1 MTERKYLPTLAE
13 LIDRLSIVQLKMIFI
28 PESREAYTKER
39 GEIEHDIDRLLI
51 ERNAVANPGR
61 ICCPSIGALNIRAIM
76 MIMLANRTIWE
87 NEAAVRSADDTGV
100 ELGATQHERLRF
112 THSLN
117 GVRNTAKNIIA
128 SHFGERV
135 DMKVDCLAAD
145 LPADFGNWSV
155 F

>member
-1 MTERKYLPTLAE
+1 MAERKYLPTLAE

-28 PESREAYTKER
+28 PENREAYALER
-39 GEIEHDIDRLLI
+39 MNIEHDIDKLLF
-51 ERNAVANPGR
+51 ECSAAANPGK
-61 ICCPSIGALNIRAIM
+61 PLSPKIGSQDIRAIM
-76 MIMLANRTIWE
+76 MIMLANRTIWQ
-87 NEAAVRSADDTGV
+87 NEAAIRNADESGI

-135 DMKVDCLAAD
+135 DLKVDCLAAD
-145 LPADFGNWSV
+145 LPADLGYWQV